1 MLCPQMKVSR
11 LGSPYDECF
20 DPSSKNSTRN
30 AYEELYPIEYSET
43 VFYLQFVW
51 IITWRKL
58 NDPVIGWQYEY
69 TKQNIL

>member
-1 MLCPQMKVSR
+1 MKVSR

-43 VFYLQFVW
+43 VFYLKFVW
-51 IITWRKL
+51 IRTLSNHNDHVIEWR
-58 NDPVIGWQYEY
+58 YEY
-69 TKQNIL
+69 TRQNIF